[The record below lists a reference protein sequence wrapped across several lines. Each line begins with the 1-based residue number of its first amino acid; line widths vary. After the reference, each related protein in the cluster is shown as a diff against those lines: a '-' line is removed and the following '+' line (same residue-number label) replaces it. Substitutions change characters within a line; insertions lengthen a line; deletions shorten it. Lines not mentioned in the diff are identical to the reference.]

1 MIIACNKIDVPG
13 AIDNFTRIKVELP
26 DRILVPCSA
35 ESELALRE
43 AAKHDL
49 IEYIPGENTFT
60 AKEEA
65 KFSEKQKKALDFIK
79 DNILQKFKSTGVQ
92 DILDKA
98 VFSLLN
104 YIAIFPG
111 GVNKLAD
118 QNGNILPDCFLLPPK
133 STALDFAYRLHSD
146 FGDNF
151 IRAINVK
158 TKMTVGREYELKNC
172 DVIEIITN
180 K

>member
-1 MIIACNKIDVPG
+1 M
-13 AIDNFTRIKVELP
+13 
-26 DRILVPCSA
+26 
-35 ESELALRE
+35 
-43 AAKHDL
+43 
-49 IEYIPGENTFT
+49 
-60 AKEEA
+60 
-65 KFSEKQKKALDFIK
+65 
-79 DNILQKFKSTGVQ
+79 QKFESTGVQ
-92 DILDKA
+92 NILDKS
-98 VFSLLN
+98 VFNLLN

-118 QNGNILPDCFLLPPK
+118 QNGNILPDCFLLPPN

-158 TKMTVGREYELKNC
+158 TKMTVGREYKLKNC